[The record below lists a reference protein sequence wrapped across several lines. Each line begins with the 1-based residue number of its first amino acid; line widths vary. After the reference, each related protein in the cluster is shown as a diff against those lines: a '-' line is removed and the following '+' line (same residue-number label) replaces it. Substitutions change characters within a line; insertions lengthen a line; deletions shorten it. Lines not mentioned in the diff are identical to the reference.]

1 MGKNPRRYFPL
12 LPRRSSF
19 AVFSLP
25 GSDSFSFPE
34 TLVRLVWSLE
44 DVLHKSGIGSAL
56 DLPPAIKVI
65 FPMFLLQPWVGSR
78 QSVLEYGHALV

>member
-12 LPRRSSF
+12 LPRRSSS

-25 GSDSFSFPE
+25 GSDSFSFPQ

-44 DVLHKSGIGSAL
+44 DVLHKSGIGSAFG
-56 DLPPAIKVI
+56 PPTRNQSD
-65 FPMFLLQPWVGSR
+65 FPHVSPT
-78 QSVLEYGHALV
+78 ALGGQ